1 MRLKRYLNKEVLLA
15 SSAVLLI
22 LMLIFTSQQFVR
34 YLSDVVDGKIAPE
47 LLLSMVGLQLP
58 PLLGFLLPLSI
69 FLGILLAFGQLYVE
83 NELTVARSVGIG
95 NRQLADML
103 TPLAVIGFGVAAGF
117 SLIVAPWAAGTQQG
131 LLKQQDKQSELAFL
145 TAGKFQISSDGSS
158 VIYAAEQ
165 SADGEFSQLFFARMP
180 EQDNLDWH
188 IVSAQKGTVIHQD
201 QSGSLLSLSQGDSF
215 RIPTDSG
222 AWSISN
228 FENYR
233 MQVAPRSS
241 ERKLKLKAVATSD
254 LIADLNAQ
262 HWAELHWRMAIPIS
276 IPLLIFLA
284 IPLSRVEPRQ
294 GKFARMLPALLLY
307 LSYMIFLML
316 GRGLIE
322 DEKIPGVIGL
332 WWVHVAFGAFV
343 IWQYRNPNASRF
355 RKVRA
360 GVK

>member
-1 MRLKRYLNKEVLLA
+1 MRLKKYLNKEILLA

-58 PLLGFLLPLSI
+58 PLVGFLIPLSL

-83 NELTVARSVGIG
+83 NELTVARSVGVG
-95 NRQLADML
+95 NRQLAQML
-103 TPLAVIGFGVAAGF
+103 MPVAIVGFMVAGGF
-117 SLIVAPWAAGTQQG
+117 SLWVAPWAAGTQQD

-145 TAGKFQISSDGSS
+145 SAGKFQVSSDGSS
-158 VIYAAEQ
+158 VIYAADQ
-165 SADGEFSQLFFARMP
+165 SGSGEFSQLFFARLP
-180 EQDNLDWH
+180 EQANSDWH
-188 IVSAQKGTVIHQD
+188 IVSAEKGLLVHQE
-201 QSGSLLSLSQGDSF
+201 SGGNALKLIQGDSY
-215 RIPTDSG
+215 RIPSNSG

-228 FENYR
+228 FDSYR
-233 MQVAPRSS
+233 MQIAPRAS
-241 ERKLKLKAVATSD
+241 ERKLKLKAIASAD
-254 LIADLNAQ
+254 LVTNLNAQ

-316 GRGLIE
+316 ARGLIE
-322 DEKIPGVIGL
+322 DEKIPGVLGL
-332 WWVHVAFGAFV
+332 WWVHGLFGGLV
-343 IWQYRNPNASRF
+343 LWQYRNPNAF
-355 RKVRA
+355 KLRKARG